1 MPTVVELPVTAYK
14 GPVDPDWCPGCG
26 DFGVLRGLQRAAGKL
41 GIQPKDLLVVSGI
54 GCSSNLPGYIHAY
67 GFHGLHGRAVALA
80 TGMKLGNPELHVV
93 VTGGDGDGYGIGI
106 GHFIHAMRRN
116 MNLTYIVMNN
126 MTYGLTTG
134 QASPTT
140 PKTTSTKSTPEGNI
154 ESPINPLALALVSG
168 ATFIARGY
176 SGEINHLTDLI
187 AQAIEHKGF
196 ALVDVFSPCVTYMNM
211 YQFFKPRVYNV
222 NETEY
227 DPSDWQNAMTKT
239 YEWGEKIPLGV
250 FYRTEAPTYEE
261 LDSSYKQGTPVK
273 QQLGLTLEQ
282 GQALVKTFM

>member
-1 MPTVVELPVTAYK
+1 
-14 GPVDPDWCPGCG
+14 
-26 DFGVLRGLQRAAGKL
+26 
-41 GIQPKDLLVVSGI
+41 
-54 GCSSNLPGYIHAY
+54 
-67 GFHGLHGRAVALA
+67 LHGRAVALA
-80 TGMKLGNPELHVV
+80 TGMKLGNPDLHVV

-116 MNLTYIVMNN
+116 MDVTYIVMNN

-140 PKTTSTKSTPEGNI
+140 PKTTATKSTPEGNI
-154 ESPINPLALALVSG
+154 ESPINPLALALVAG
-168 ATFIARGY
+168 ATFIARGF

-211 YQFFKPRVYNV
+211 YQFFKPRVYNI
-222 NETEY
+222 NETDY
-227 DPSDWQNAMTKT
+227 DPSDWHKAMPQT

-250 FYRTEAPTYEE
+250 FYRTETPTYHE
-261 LDSSYKQGTPVK
+261 LDSSYKHGAPVA
-273 QQLGLTLEQ
+273 QTLGLTDEQ
-282 GQALVKTFM
+282 GQALVKSFM

>member
-41 GIQPKDLLVVSGI
+41 GIQPKDLMVVSGI

-67 GFHGLHGRAVALA
+67 GFHGLHGRSVALA
-80 TGMKLGNPELHVV
+80 SGMKLGNPDLHVV

-116 MNLTYIVMNN
+116 MDITYVVMNN

-140 PKTTSTKSTPEGNI
+140 PKATVTKSTPEGNI
-154 ESPINPLALALVSG
+154 ESPINPLALALVAG

-176 SGEINHLTDLI
+176 SGEINHLTDLL

-196 ALVDVFSPCVTYMNM
+196 SLVDVFSPCITYMNM
-211 YQFFKPRVYNV
+211 YQFFKPRVY
-222 NETEY
+222 TL
-227 DPSDWQNAMTKT
+227 DATDHDTSDWTQAMTKS

-250 FYRTEAPTYEE
+250 MYRTEAPTYHD
-261 LDSSYKQGTPVK
+261 LDSSYKHGSPV
-273 QQLGLTLEQ
+273 QQALGLTTDQ
-282 GQALVKTFM
+282 GQMLVKTFM